1 MLFNRMFRERALEH
15 RVRQEPLDDRLQI
28 TAPHEWLIVAGLGLM
43 LLVLITYGVFV
54 RVERTASYDAVLILP
69 GERHYLVA
77 PVSGTVV
84 DVLVEVTDT
93 VVLGQPIAYVQ
104 TPGGQQRGAVIGE
117 IINALEKS
125 GQLEEGSRKELLQ
138 ALLDVGSGAESAPES
153 KIVSPHGG
161 QVVALDLAPG
171 QAVSAGA
178 FVGLVRTTTAGQP
191 EVVAFVSPDDA
202 GYLRVGMEASVSVGS
217 LGGGDERVL
226 PGRVID
232 VSPRTDAPPRWLA
245 DQGLA
250 IPQRPHQLRVALA
263 DDEPDLP
270 MADGIG
276 VSLQIVLGRES
287 LASVLVSGSGG

>member
-1 MLFNRMFRERALEH
+1 MLFNRIFRERALDH
-15 RVRQEPLDDRLQI
+15 RARQEPLDDRLQI
-28 TAPHEWLIVAGLGLM
+28 TAPHEWLIVAGLVLM
-43 LLVLITYGVFV
+43 LLVLITYGAFV
-54 RVERTASYDAVLILP
+54 RVERTASYDAVLVLP

-93 VVLGQPIAYVQ
+93 VVPGQPIAYVQ
-104 TPGGQQRGAVIGE
+104 TPGGQHRGAVIGE
-117 IINALEKS
+117 IINALENS
-125 GQLEEGSRKELLQ
+125 GQLGEGSRKELLQ
-138 ALLDVGSGAESAPES
+138 ALLEVGSSAESAPES
-153 KIVSPHGG
+153 QIVSPHGG

-178 FVGLVRTTTAGQP
+178 FVGLVHTSAAGQP

-202 GYLRVGMEASVSVGS
+202 GHLRVGMEARVSVG
-217 LGGGDERVL
+217 GERVL
-226 PGRVID
+226 PGRVTD
-232 VSPRTDAPPRWLA
+232 VSPRADAPPRWLA
-245 DQGLA
+245 DRGLA
-250 IPQRPHQLRVALA
+250 IPQRPHQVRVALV

-270 MADGIG
+270 MGDGIG

>member
-15 RVRQEPLDDRLQI
+15 RARQEPLDDRLQI

-54 RVERTASYDAVLILP
+54 RVERTASYDAVLVLP

-93 VVLGQPIAYVQ
+93 VVPGQPIAYVR
-104 TPGGQQRGAVIGE
+104 TPGGQHRGAVIGE

-125 GQLEEGSRKELLQ
+125 GQLGEGSRKELLQ
-138 ALLDVGSGAESAPES
+138 ALLEVGSSAESAPES
-153 KIVSPHGG
+153 QIVSPHGG

-202 GYLRVGMEASVSVGS
+202 EHLRVGMEARVSVG
-217 LGGGDERVL
+217 GERVL
-226 PGRVID
+226 PGRVTD
-232 VSPRTDAPPRWLA
+232 VSPRADAPPRWLA
-245 DQGLA
+245 DRGLA
-250 IPQRPHQLRVALA
+250 IPQRPHQVRVALV

-270 MADGIG
+270 MGDGIG